1 MIDLSPLASTARLLA
16 QASLKPV
23 QTDRFQPTGFP
34 DLGPAAY
41 TAADGTEMLLV
52 ESAQS
57 MANRAEAACWDEAA
71 GDWIAPLKGMP
82 HVSVEVVS
90 GNDVIGRTASV
101 TEAHRLNSPYILNGE
116 MGGKAFEETLLA
128 ATGHKS
134 GQPLDRTRLVKAVF
148 QFDPSSL
155 LHGLFMSNVEDG
167 RMRLTRAMSSFVEA
181 RGVRVAASGGVKND
195 RVNPSGDT
203 AKGFGNVPFARTE
216 FTANAITAYLNLD
229 LQLLR
234 SYALPDDALRLLVL
248 VAVYKFRRLLRDHL
262 RFRTACDLEATG
274 ISVTTPT
281 GFDLPGIEA
290 LEADLPKAIEAC
302 GKHFADPRITKL
314 RYQMTEASSKVS
326 KKAAKEKQKEKSL

>member
-1 MIDLSPLASTARLLA
+1 MIDLSPLQSAARLLA

-71 GDWIAPLKGMP
+71 GDWIEPLKGIP
-82 HVSVEVVS
+82 HVSVDVVS
-90 GNDVIGRTASV
+90 GDDVIGRTASV
-101 TEAHRLNSPYILNGE
+101 TEAHRLNSPYILEGE
-116 MGGKAFEETLLA
+116 AGGKRFEEALLA

-134 GQPLDRTRLVKAVF
+134 GQPLDRSRLVKAVLRY
-148 QFDPSSL
+148 DPSSL

-181 RGVRVAASGGVKND
+181 RGVRVVASGGVKND

-216 FTANAITAYLNLD
+216 FTAEAITAYFNLD

-234 SYALPDDALRLLVL
+234 SYGLADEAFQLLVF
-248 VAVYKFRRLLRDHL
+248 VALYKFRRVLRDHL
-262 RFRTACDLEATG
+262 RFRTACDLEVAG
-274 ISVTTPT
+274 ISVTAPPA
-281 GFDLPGIEA
+281 FDMPEIEA
-290 LEADLPKAIEAC
+290 LETDLPRAVESC
-302 GKHFADPRITKL
+302 VKHFADPRITKL
-314 RYQMTEASSKVS
+314 RYQMTEASSRMS
-326 KKAAKEKQKEKSL
+326 KKAAKEKQKEKSA